1 MNFETNNKSLLNINK
16 TENTNFPLNS
26 NINFRQNPINSLR
39 NKARKSSTAKQ
50 LKQIILLNKNNIT
63 EKQEKISD
71 SNIDSFNSGENILT
85 EKENNPINFNT
96 FYKPE
101 TNSLKNNSKSS
112 ITNKFLKPIPRNNMD
127 IKNNTRKALFKSE
140 INGKI
145 IDINNNINNNNDR
158 KTYFFADTSSNSI
171 RRKRNRISLRNK
183 SFDTNFYM
191 NVNINKKKIKEK
203 QEKKNPLLIPKE
215 DMIFEEM
222 KNYKC
227 FEYYSKDSLF
237 KTGVPFIYINMNMN
251 TTKKPPPKKRSINPY
266 QINIT
271 NDIKQFIKYDSAF
284 LSKNKNISFSND
296 KKKEILN
303 NIYRVPTSPDM
314 YEKINSIKAKKDKKK
329 LKNYQFNFLKM
340 VKHNIT
346 EKNYE
351 ELKERFN
358 EIRQIAEGKY
368 KTNFKYI
375 KELEKDEEKVI
386 ENVNKI
392 YKTFEKYFRSINN
405 KNYFENPERTKL
417 RLPSIKFEKVINDDS
432 LSLIEKKIAK
442 NKKFNIIN
450 LSNLSPHKN
459 MNRTSI
465 KFNQKRLSS
474 FANFT
479 SNKKI
484 MLTASKRI
492 SKFNFLNK

>member
-1 MNFETNNKSLLNINK
+1 
-16 TENTNFPLNS
+16 
-26 NINFRQNPINSLR
+26 
-39 NKARKSSTAKQ
+39 
-50 LKQIILLNKNNIT
+50 
-63 EKQEKISD
+63 
-71 SNIDSFNSGENILT
+71 
-85 EKENNPINFNT
+85 
-96 FYKPE
+96 
-101 TNSLKNNSKSS
+101 
-112 ITNKFLKPIPRNNMD
+112 
-127 IKNNTRKALFKSE
+127 
-140 INGKI
+140 
-145 IDINNNINNNNDR
+145 
-158 KTYFFADTSSNSI
+158 
-171 RRKRNRISLRNK
+171 
-183 SFDTNFYM
+183 
-191 NVNINKKKIKEK
+191 
-203 QEKKNPLLIPKE
+203 
-215 DMIFEEM
+215 MIVHF
-222 KNYKC
+222 
-227 FEYYSKDSLF
+227 
-237 KTGVPFIYINMNMN
+237 
-251 TTKKPPPKKRSINPY
+251 
-266 QINIT
+266 
-271 NDIKQFIKYDSAF
+271 
-284 LSKNKNISFSND
+284 
-296 KKKEILN
+296 
-303 NIYRVPTSPDM
+303 